1 MTKSNA
7 CFDFSSG
14 SRAMTTERP
23 GSPTTSPR
31 KRTVSIFDHRIKAAR
46 TVDVKIN
53 DEIQSS
59 NDEAI
64 TNDEARTV
72 PFRHSGFVILSSLV
86 IRAAS
91 FLVVFLSIF
100 PATSHAGDNL
110 GILGSKPKW
119 SVLENYQETITHDEF
134 SRLIQNVYCTHGF
147 APDLIEINEKTVRLL
162 MNRDSQKCFTLRF
175 AEDDTGRKPV
185 PRLWR
190 PAKSLSPS
198 RPDKPLSG
206 LKIALNPGHLGGKWA
221 KMGERWFQVGDS
233 QPVQ

>member
-1 MTKSNA
+1 MNERISFWSQMWSPVVMTETPARKRSIVIFPVIPRPPAAFSPLTMTKSNA

-31 KRTVSIFDHRIKAAR
+31 KRTVSIFDHRIKTAR
-46 TVDVKIN
+46 NVDVKIN

-119 SVLENYQETITHDEF
+119 SVLENYQETITQDEF

-147 APDLIEINEKTVRLL
+147 APDLIEIHEKTVRLL
-162 MNRDSQKCFTLRF
+162 MNRY
-175 AEDDTGRKPV
+175 
-185 PRLWR
+185 
-190 PAKSLSPS
+190 
-198 RPDKPLSG
+198 
-206 LKIALNPGHLGGKWA
+206 
-221 KMGERWFQVGDS
+221 
-233 QPVQ
+233 